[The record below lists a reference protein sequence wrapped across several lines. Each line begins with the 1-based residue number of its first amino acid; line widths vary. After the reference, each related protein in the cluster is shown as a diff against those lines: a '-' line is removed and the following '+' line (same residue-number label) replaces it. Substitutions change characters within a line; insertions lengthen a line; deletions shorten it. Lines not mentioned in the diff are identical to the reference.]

1 LTLTFTMPG
10 SNSTCVTCATLSCSD
25 TPLAIASAIVTFI
38 TYFSGVLA
46 AISVYYYSL
55 LNGASE
61 LGELVRSFEQSAA
74 HWKKF
79 QDRLYQIHMKREEPE
94 TRFGGLDGSRLLAGM
109 LDAARME
116 LQEGQHMFEKSGIV
130 DVLKERRRGWRVP
143 FIGSRRNRRL
153 KLGWEWHNRGKEL
166 TVQSFKIKR
175 SIADF
180 QTFMLDS

>member
-1 LTLTFTMPG
+1 M
-10 SNSTCVTCATLSCSD
+10 
-25 TPLAIASAIVTFI
+25 VTFI
-38 TYFSGVLA
+38 TYLSGVIA
-46 AISVYYYSL
+46 AVSVYYYSL

-74 HWKKF
+74 QWDKF
-79 QDRLYQIHMKREEPE
+79 KDRLQRMQVEEAE
-94 TRFGGLDGSRLLAGM
+94 NKFGGLNGIELLLGI
-109 LDAARME
+109 LGAAKAE
-116 LQEGQHMFEKSGIV
+116 LEEGRGVFEKSGIV

-180 QTFMLDS
+180 QTFMLDT